1 MLNGSADFS
10 EIWNEV
16 VAKLSAAESASG
28 ASILTQQQK
37 AILALIQ
44 PMGLLNGIMVLA
56 VPSEYAKN
64 VVESQLTDQL
74 VAELGEKLNQ
84 SVTLAISVDVNLA
97 ETPTE
102 SEDDESHSITPQ
114 YAGPT
119 TGASTGPSQA
129 GAQHGQF
136 QPGPRS
142 PQRSMQEP
150 QQQFGVGTHQQH
162 ALSFGGDASDQHAS
176 GWSTMVAP
184 FQQDNAHQQSVLQQ
198 SQQPAP
204 PVQRPGTARTP
215 TLAGGFA
222 RRESVAPQTATEPNL
237 NPKYTFDSFVTGS
250 SNRFAWAAAV
260 AVAEAPAKA
269 YNPLFI
275 SGGSGLGKTHLLHAT
290 GTYAASLYHGIRVK
304 YVSSEEFTNDY
315 INSVRDDR
323 QESFK
328 QRYRNLDILI
338 VDDIQFLEGKEGTQ
352 EEFFHT
358 FNALYQANKQIVLSS
373 DRPPKQLTTLEDRLR
388 TRFEMGLITDIQPPD
403 LETRIAI
410 LSKKAQIDAIEVP
423 YEVLELIASRF
434 SSSIREL
441 EGALIRVAA
450 YASLSGQAIDL
461 NSAEHAIRDL
471 LPAEE
476 DIEITE
482 DIIIAMTAEYFG
494 LTLDELC
501 GPGKT
506 RPIAH
511 ARQVSMYLCREL
523 TDLSLPK
530 IGQAFGKRD
539 HTTVMYAERKIRK
552 EMAER
557 QRTYDQVQE
566 LTSRI
571 KSRSRS

>member
-10 EIWNEV
+10 SVWKDV
-16 VAKLSAAESASG
+16 VTDLKKDAPADGGPS
-28 ASILTQQQK
+28 LTFQQR
-37 AILALIQ
+37 AIVDLVQ
-44 PMGLLNGIMVLA
+44 PMGLLNGIMVLS
-56 VPSEYAKN
+56 VPSEYAKT
-64 VVESQLTDQL
+64 VIESHLNDRLSEQ
-74 VAELGEKLNQ
+74 LGEKLGQ
-84 SVTLAISVDVNLA
+84 AITLAVSVDTSLA
-97 ETPTE
+97 EIAPQA
-102 SEDDESHSITPQ
+102 HQQQATPQ
-114 YAGPT
+114 A
-119 TGASTGPSQA
+119 
-129 GAQHGQF
+129 
-136 QPGPRS
+136 
-142 PQRSMQEP
+142 
-150 QQQFGVGTHQQH
+150 QQQQASPHSAMPFQTPQTHQKFGVGTNQQH
-162 ALSFGGDASDQHAS
+162 PLSFDTDQSEPAHHARQDARQDGNS
-176 GWSTMVAP
+176 GWSTVVAP
-184 FQQDNAHQQSVLQQ
+184 FQQNGPEAATMPT
-198 SQQPAP
+198 QP
-204 PVQRPGTARTP
+204 GRTP
-215 TLAGGFA
+215 TMSGGFA
-222 RRESVAPQTATEPNL
+222 PREQVQPTTTEPNL
-237 NPKYTFDSFVTGS
+237 NPKYTFESFVTGS

-260 AVAEAPAKA
+260 AVAESPARA

-290 GTYAASLYHGIRVK
+290 GTYASSLYQGIRVK

-328 QRYRNLDILI
+328 RRYRNLDILI

-410 LSKKAQIDAIEVP
+410 LSKKAQIDNIEVP
-423 YEVLELIASRF
+423 YDVLELIASRF

-450 YASLSGQAIDL
+450 YASLSNQAIDL
-461 NSAEHAIRDL
+461 DNAAFAIRDL

-476 DIEITE
+476 DIEITDE
-482 DIIIAMTAEYFG
+482 IIIAMTAEYFG

-539 HTTVMYAERKIRK
+539 HTTVMYADRKIRK

-566 LTSRI
+566 LTARI
-571 KSRSRS
+571 KSRSRG